1 MENRSRSQNTAAR
14 ARKRGSRQSAV
25 HTQWLAGYAVA
36 KAQAAALARLYQDEL
51 IKMATDD
58 VMLDPARD
66 GHVSPEDVA
75 RSAEL
80 EEAMWQKASAAH
92 TAEDIAGA
100 IDSMQPSVGNGG
112 RCPPAKTSG

>member
-14 ARKRGSRQSAV
+14 ARKRASRRSAV
-25 HTQWLAGYAVA
+25 DTQWLAGYAAA
-36 KAQAAALARLYQDEL
+36 KAQAAALARLYQSEL

-58 VMLDPARD
+58 AMLDPARNSD
-66 GHVSPEDVA
+66 VSPETVA

-80 EEAMWQKASAAH
+80 EATMWQKASAAH

-100 IDSMQPSVGNGG
+100 IDSMQP
-112 RCPPAKTSG
+112 A